1 MAIEVEYSSG
11 SMGSISLFK
20 TRFVIE
26 QDTIYNPLGQTTK
39 GVTTDVEIAKKYVTQ
54 YGLRSIKTLV
64 MLIVDGVRTQTYI
77 EMGKG
82 ALFNSTGV
90 IWNQQ
95 LGQWENEFNQ
105 AMLDYQASIQHYVD
119 AYDVWVSNG
128 QVGSY
133 LQFAD
138 GTLPEFDGDNP
149 SGTYDP
155 NDDPDLPD
163 TNNPDNPSEDDPNE
177 DNPDEDNP
185 DNPFQNS

>member
-1 MAIEVEYSSG
+1 MAIEIEFSNRTLGNV
-11 SMGSISLFK
+11 SLYK

-26 QDTIYNPLGQTTK
+26 QDTRINPIGQTTK
-39 GVTTDVEIAKKYVTQ
+39 GVTTDVDIAKKYITQ

-64 MLIVDGVRTQTYI
+64 MLIVDGVRTETYI

-90 IWNQQ
+90 VWNEQ

-105 AMLDYQASIQHYVD
+105 AVLDYQASLQHYID

-155 NDDPDLPD
+155 DNDPNFPD
-163 TNNPDNPSEDDPNE
+163 TNNPDNP
-177 DNPDEDNP
+177 DEDNP
-185 DNPFQNS
+185 SDPDNPNDPNNPFQNA